1 MAVYD
6 IRLCRVSLKSPNG
19 RQNLSLI
26 YFRMVL
32 NPLRGYHKEG
42 RPRSSSSIT
51 STLNRLQSRMSTPTR
66 SKSPK
71 KIKTAF
77 DNLSDIGSA
86 SPSPKLKEEPIHY
99 GSTNDYGSQ
108 RGSLRS
114 MVSHVE
120 NMIPV
125 SISPVPSA
133 NDTPQHK
140 ASENCPSF
148 RNILAVDSLRS
159 YLTSGA
165 TDEETRPILPV
176 CEADCASST
185 RNHELR
191 YHHHVKALKRFI
203 SSNRYGFRI
212 VGSLLLIILAL
223 ILAVRILV

>member
-1 MAVYD
+1 
-6 IRLCRVSLKSPNG
+6 
-19 RQNLSLI
+19 
-26 YFRMVL
+26 MVL

-86 SPSPKLKEEPIHY
+86 APSPKLKEEPANY

-114 MVSHVE
+114 MISHVE

-125 SISPVPSA
+125 SISPVPPAS
-133 NDTPQHK
+133 DPPQHK
-140 ASENCPSF
+140 ESENCPSF
-148 RNILAVDSLRS
+148 RNILVVDSLRS

-165 TDEETRPILPV
+165 TDEESRPILPV
-176 CEADCASST
+176 CEADCASYT
-185 RNHELR
+185 RNPEPR
-191 YHHHVKALKRFI
+191 YHQYIGAVKRYI
-203 SSNRYGFRI
+203 SSNRFASGLI
-212 VGSLLLIILAL
+212 GSALLIVLTL
-223 ILAVRILV
+223 ILAFKILV